1 MRRSFNDY
9 GIYYF
14 CSYSFSNYEKKF
26 INMKK
31 FIKIII
37 LSFFWAEHAS
47 AASDACVFGWFV
59 SEKEGYAEFEFEN
72 KSSEV
77 GRITSATIKTANS
90 DTMYKKNFKEPVIYV
105 MPYTKKKI
113 KVFHN
118 ELIWR
123 LASKASIECSAI
135 TLEEYKKENK
145 PKFIPE
151 YEENWFDKIFRN

>member
-1 MRRSFNDY
+1 
-9 GIYYF
+9 
-14 CSYSFSNYEKKF
+14 
-26 INMKK
+26 MKK

-59 SEKEGYAEFEFEN
+59 SEKEGYAEFRFEN

-90 DTMYKKNFKEPVIYV
+90 DTMYKENFRVIYV

-113 KVFHN
+113 KVSHK
-118 ELIWR
+118 ELIWS
-123 LASKASIECSAI
+123 LASKASIECSTI
-135 TLEEYKKENK
+135 TLEEYKKETK
-145 PKFIPE
+145 PKFIPL
-151 YEENWFDKIFRN
+151 YEEKNWFDKIFRN